1 MNQKQTNNLQLTEVW
16 LNEGEIAKTGVDD
29 VEGEWVEKLP
39 LIGLDV
45 REGTTVVSPW
55 DNDIELEDAELYEAE
70 SREAFGRADDPG
82 SVVNP
87 DKLASETEE
96 TISLLDDTVNAQR

>member
-45 REGTTVVSPW
+45 REGTTVVSP
-55 DNDIELEDAELYEAE
+55 
-70 SREAFGRADDPG
+70 
-82 SVVNP
+82 
-87 DKLASETEE
+87 
-96 TISLLDDTVNAQR
+96 